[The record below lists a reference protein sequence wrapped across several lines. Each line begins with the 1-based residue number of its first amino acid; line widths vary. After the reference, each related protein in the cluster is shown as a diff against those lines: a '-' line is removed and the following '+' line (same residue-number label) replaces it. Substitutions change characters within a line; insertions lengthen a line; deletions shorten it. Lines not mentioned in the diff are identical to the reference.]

1 MYGNYIFEGGTYK
14 YRKLIELVEDLGGY
28 IISKRLLAQE
38 ATITFAAP
46 TEDKELINRC
56 AKEIQGSIKELPLLG
71 TEIAVVSPTLTRQ
84 HLPHHLCDIAEHLR
98 REGAQT
104 NMIGLARGVGRRI
117 SQLNQREKNVIEE
130 HDVAV
135 ICLGNFRKCIEEKM
149 QIYKDIK
156 IPIVFTGLPSIEN
169 SGFTYIEKLGRSPL
183 KFKRSSEIKL
193 LKNVALGVEENINKL
208 REELNVNP
216 PIAPPFV
223 LKSEI
228 MSQVEDVQYVLAPDA
243 ITLRTNGLRV
253 KMPWQIYADD
263 IANVNI
269 GRYKIK
275 EISTLRCSANKNRI
289 LVDLLPESLV
299 EV

>member
-46 TEDKELINRC
+46 IEDKELINKC
-56 AKEIQGSIKELPLLG
+56 AKDIQGSIKELPLLG

-117 SQLNQREKNVIEE
+117 SQLNEREKRVIEE

-135 ICLGNFRKCIEEKM
+135 ICFGNFKKCIEEKM
-149 QIYKDIK
+149 QVYKDIE
-156 IPIVFTGLPSIEN
+156 IPLVFTGLPSIEN
-169 SGFTYIEKLGRSPL
+169 SEFTYIEKLGRSPL
-183 KFKRSSEIKL
+183 KFKRSSEINL
-193 LKNVALGVEENINKL
+193 LKNVALGVEENIKKL
-208 REELNVNP
+208 REELSVNP

-228 MSQVEDVQYVLAPDA
+228 MSQVEDAQYILAPEA

-263 IANVNI
+263 IANVDI
-269 GRYKIK
+269 GKYKIK
-275 EISTLRCSANKNRI
+275 EISNLRCSANKNRI

>member
-14 YRKLIELVEDLGGY
+14 YRKIIELVEDLGGY
-28 IISKRLLAQE
+28 IISRRLLAQE

-46 TEDKELINRC
+46 TEDKELIDRC
-56 AKEIQGSIKELPLLG
+56 AKDIQGSIKELPLLG

-117 SQLNQREKNVIEE
+117 AQLNEREKKVIEE

-135 ICLGNFRKCIEEKM
+135 ICLGNFKKCIEEKVW
-149 QIYKDIK
+149 IYKEIDI
-156 IPIVFTGLPSIEN
+156 PLVFTGLPPIEN
-169 SGFTYIEKLGRSPL
+169 LGFTYIEKLGRSPL

-193 LKNVALGVEENINKL
+193 LHNVALGVEANIKQL
-208 REELNVNP
+208 REELSVNP

-228 MSQVEDVQYVLAPDA
+228 LSQVEDVKFVLAPDA
-243 ITLRTNGLRV
+243 ITLRTNGMRV
-253 KMPWQIYADD
+253 KMPWQLYADE
-263 IANVNI
+263 ISNVNI
-269 GRYKIK
+269 GNYKIG
-275 EISTLRCSANKNRI
+275 EISTLRRSANKNRI
-289 LVDLLPESLV
+289 LIDLLPESLV